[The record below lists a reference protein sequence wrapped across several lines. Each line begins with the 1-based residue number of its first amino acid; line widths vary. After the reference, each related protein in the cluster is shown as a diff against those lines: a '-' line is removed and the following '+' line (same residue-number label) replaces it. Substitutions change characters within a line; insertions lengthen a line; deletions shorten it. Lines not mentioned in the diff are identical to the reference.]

1 MRVIAVMID
10 THGKYARSSIVS
22 LVIGTEENDHW
33 LATNG
38 IMRLILLHT
47 LTPVHPKAVWRPLF
61 DP

>member
-1 MRVIAVMID
+1 MID